1 MNRRATDRRSA
12 DRRAADRRASSSQRP
27 EPESWFAA
35 LGVEGDTQLGEDES
49 RYNDGST
56 LPSED
61 SRFLTR
67 QARRL
72 LGSGMPSF
80 QRIFR
85 AFLGA
90 RVAVGLLL
98 LTTQGATFWFGT
110 GVPPDVVAG
119 CTLYAAS
126 TLVAWA
132 LFRQAGAPTA
142 GGAAPPSRLNRRQWL
157 ATIGV
162 DVLAFGGLHLLAPRG
177 GLNFVPLL
185 VLPVLMAGVLT
196 RRRAALA
203 VAATVTLLLLGE
215 AFRETTRGGDIS
227 VLMTQAG
234 LVASGFFVIA
244 VLAGELAGRLAR
256 EELAAR
262 GSLELARQQAQLNRL
277 VIDELHHG
285 VLVVDRRGKVRA
297 ANPAARRTIV
307 DSGLARPAPF
317 QLQSQPAWVPL
328 AQAVRRAFGEGQWPE
343 TGREVHLIFD
353 SGVERALRVR
363 MRFTRRRDPDSS
375 EELCVLF
382 LEDERDVQARVR
394 QEKLAAMGR
403 ISAGIA
409 HEIRNPL
416 AAIAQ
421 ANALMAEDADTPS
434 QRQLTQMVND
444 NVERLKRIVDD
455 VMEVAPGGP
464 ATTAPVIDLTALVG
478 SVCSEWARTA
488 RLPLDERSALRVALP
503 QHAIGTRFDPD
514 HLRRVLVNL
523 LDNGYRHASGQLGSV
538 QVHLYPDGEDVVTL
552 SVASDGDPIPPDVER
567 YLFEP
572 FFSTRSRGTGLG
584 LYICKELCERYGASI
599 DYRLR
604 SAHHSARNEF
614 FLAMRRE
621 ALDAPV
627 PTLHLDS

>member
-1 MNRRATDRRSA
+1 MSRRTTERRKSDRRTA
-12 DRRAADRRASSSQRP
+12 DRLAASTRSP

-35 LGVEGDTQLGEDES
+35 LGVEGETQLGDEES

-72 LGSGMPSF
+72 LGPGMPPF

-98 LTTQGATFWFGT
+98 MSTQGATYWFGS
-110 GVPPDVVAG
+110 GVPFNVALG
-119 CTLYAAS
+119 CSLYAILA
-126 TLVAWA
+126 LVAWA
-132 LFRQAGAPTA
+132 LFRQAGAPAA
-142 GGAAPPSRLNRRQWL
+142 GSAPTPLRLNRRHWL
-157 ATIGV
+157 ATICV
-162 DVLAFGGLHLLAPRG
+162 DLLAFGGLHLLAPRG

-185 VLPVLMAGVLT
+185 VLPVLMAGVLM

-203 VAATVTLLLLGE
+203 VAAAVTLLLLGE
-215 AFRETTRGGDIS
+215 AWRETGRGGDIG

-317 QLQSQPAWVPL
+317 QLQSEPAWVPL
-328 AQAVRRAFGEGQWPE
+328 AQAVRRAFGEGHWPQS
-343 TGREVHLIFD
+343 GREVRLVFD
-353 SGVERALRVR
+353 SGVERVLRVR

-403 ISAGIA
+403 MSAGIA

-421 ANALMAEDADTPS
+421 ANALMAEDADTPA
-434 QRQLTQMVND
+434 QRQLTQMVSD

-464 ATTAPVIDLTALVG
+464 ATQAPLIDLTALVS

-488 RLPLDERSALRVALP
+488 RLPLDERSVLKVTVP
-503 QHAIGTRFDPD
+503 EHAIGTRFEPD
-514 HLRRVLVNL
+514 HLRRVLINL
-523 LDNGYRHASGQLGSV
+523 LDNGYRHASGRPGSV
-538 QVHLYPDGEDVVTL
+538 HVHLYADGEDVVTL
-552 SVASDGDPIPPDVER
+552 SVASDGDPIPPEVER

-621 ALDAPV
+621 ALDAPM

>member
-1 MNRRATDRRSA
+1 MNRRLAP
-12 DRRAADRRASSSQRP
+12 RRATQRRPVADERP
-27 EPESWFAA
+27 APESWFAA
-35 LGVEGDTQLGEDES
+35 IGVEQDTQIDEES
-49 RYNDGST
+49 RYNDGNT

-67 QARRL
+67 HARRL
-72 LGSGMPSF
+72 LGSGIPSF

-90 RVAVGLLL
+90 RVVVGLLL
-98 LTTQGATFWFGT
+98 LSTQLASAGLGT
-110 GVPPDVVAG
+110 AGVPWPVLAGCAAYAVLTLVTWFAYRRAGGLGRLPVRLNRTQWLGTIVVDVVA
-119 CTLYAAS
+119 
-126 TLVAWA
+126 
-132 LFRQAGAPTA
+132 
-142 GGAAPPSRLNRRQWL
+142 
-157 ATIGV
+157 
-162 DVLAFGGLHLLAPRG
+162 FGSLHLLAPRG

-196 RRRAALA
+196 RRRTALA
-203 VAATVTLLLLGE
+203 VAATVTLMLFGE
-215 AFRETTRGGDIS
+215 AWREAARGADLG

-244 VLAGELAGRLAR
+244 ILAGEMAGRLAR

-297 ANPAARRTIV
+297 ANPAARRIIS

-317 QLQSQPAWVPL
+317 PLQSHPAWEPL
-328 AQAVRRAFGEGQWPE
+328 AQAVRRAFAEGQWPAA
-343 TGREVHLIFD
+343 GREIHLKFD
-353 SGVERALRVR
+353 SGVERVLRVR

-421 ANALMAEDADTPS
+421 ANALLAEDADTPA
-434 QRQLTQMVND
+434 QRRLTQMVSD

-464 ATTAPVIDLTALVG
+464 AAAAAVVDLTALVATI
-478 SVCSEWARTA
+478 CHDWARTA
-488 RLPLDERSALRVALP
+488 GLPSDEHSALRLNLP
-503 QHAIGTRFDPD
+503 SQPVGSRFDPD

-523 LDNGYRHASGQLGSV
+523 LDNAYRHASGRPGSV
-538 QVHLYPDGEDVVTL
+538 EVHLYPDGEQVVTL
-552 SVASDGDPIPPDVER
+552 SVASDGEPIPPEVER

-584 LYICKELCERYGASI
+584 LYICKELCERYGATI

-604 SAHHSARNEF
+604 GAHHVARNEF
-614 FLAMRRE
+614 YLVMRRE
-621 ALDAPV
+621 ALDASA
-627 PTLHLDS
+627 PTLHLDT